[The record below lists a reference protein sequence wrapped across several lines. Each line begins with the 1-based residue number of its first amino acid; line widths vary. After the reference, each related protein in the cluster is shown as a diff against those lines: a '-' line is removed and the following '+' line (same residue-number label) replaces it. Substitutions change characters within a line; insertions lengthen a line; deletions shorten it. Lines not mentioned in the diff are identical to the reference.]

1 MSAIESSDK
10 LLRNIKQNFHRI
22 ATTYSVKIMYRNR
35 SGSSLFDVAMPAMLG
50 AGVVT
55 TFAMSQGQ
63 HPTIAIS
70 ITAISA
76 IFAVICHRFDLI

>member
-1 MSAIESSDK
+1 MSAIESGDK
-10 LLRNIKQNFHRI
+10 LLRNILKNSHSI
-22 ATTYSVKIMYRNR
+22 LITHSVKIMYRNR
-35 SGSSLFDVAMPAMLG
+35 SGYSLFDVAMPAMLG

-63 HPTIAIS
+63 DPVIAIA
-70 ITAISA
+70 ITVISA

>member
-1 MSAIESSDK
+1 
-10 LLRNIKQNFHRI
+10 
-22 ATTYSVKIMYRNR
+22 MYRNR
-35 SGSSLFDVAMPAMLG
+35 SGYSLFDVAMPAMLG

-55 TFAMSQGQ
+55 TLAMAQGQ
-63 HPTIAIS
+63 DPAIAIS

>member
-1 MSAIESSDK
+1 MRAIESSDK
-10 LLRNIKQNFHRI
+10 LLRNILKNSHSI
-22 ATTYSVKIMYRNR
+22 PITHSVKIMYRNR
-35 SGSSLFDVAMPAMLG
+35 SGYSLFEVAMPAVLG

-55 TFAMSQGQ
+55 TFAMAQGQ
-63 HPTIAIS
+63 DPAIAIG